1 MFFDN
6 HSITRNKIFLQILP
20 PYSPCLNINFLN
32 YSLEFVRQNK
42 ISITEFA
49 EKICKIPRAH
59 VSLYFNQDIPWH
71 RANSALKAAFINVMF
86 WMDLEPVKRLEKIKP
101 EVDTSSIS
109 GQSNNTMTAIEEA
122 ENIVKM
128 IQENSD
134 ERIDTEVSILA
145 L

>member
-1 MFFDN
+1 MN
-6 HSITRNKIFLQILP
+6 IEIFYYVL
-20 PYSPCLNINFLN
+20 YFLN
-32 YSLEFVRQNK
+32 FSLEFVRQNK
-42 ISITEFA
+42 ISIAEFA

-86 WMDLEPVKRLEKIKP
+86 WMDLEPMKRLEKIQPK
-101 EVDTSSIS
+101 VGTATSVS
-109 GQSNNTMTAIEEA
+109 GQSNNTVTAIEEA

-134 ERIDTEVSILA
+134 ERIDTEVSILIV

>member
-1 MFFDN
+1 MNID
-6 HSITRNKIFLQILP
+6 HFLVL
-20 PYSPCLNINFLN
+20 YFLN
-32 YSLEFVRQNK
+32 FSLEFVRQNK

-86 WMDLEPVKRLEKIKP
+86 WMDLEPIKRLEKIKQ
-101 EVDTSSIS
+101 EVEIATSVS
-109 GQSNNTMTAIEEA
+109 GQSNNTVTAIEEA

-134 ERIDTEVSILA
+134 EQIDTEVSILG